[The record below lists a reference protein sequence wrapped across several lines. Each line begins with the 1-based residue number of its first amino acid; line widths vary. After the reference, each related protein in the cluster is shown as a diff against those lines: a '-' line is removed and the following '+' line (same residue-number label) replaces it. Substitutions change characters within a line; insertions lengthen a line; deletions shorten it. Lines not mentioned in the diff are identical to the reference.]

1 MDIRKVDC
9 CVSTL
14 LSATWI

>member
-1 MDIRKVDC
+1 M

-14 LSATWI
+14 LI